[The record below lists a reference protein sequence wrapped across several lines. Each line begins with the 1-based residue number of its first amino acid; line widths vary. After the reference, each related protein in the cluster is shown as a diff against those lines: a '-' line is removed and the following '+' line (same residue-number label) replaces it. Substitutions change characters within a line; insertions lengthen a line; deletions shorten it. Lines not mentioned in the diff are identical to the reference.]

1 MGLMRSPWLALL
13 SLAIIPLRLV
23 AVDQSSSQATAD
35 LRAWAVEQLPG
46 GKVASRDGA
55 LVINDVGGT
64 TVWLREKLTAPVVIS
79 YEATVV
85 VQGGPQDRLSDLNC
99 FWMASDP
106 RSPGTPPFD
115 AALKRSGKF
124 SDYESLH
131 LYYVGYGGN
140 TNSTTR
146 FRRYDATPA
155 RPLLPEHDLS
165 DKKFLLQPN
174 HAYRIELT
182 ALPDGTVQYR
192 RDGELIFDF
201 RDPAPLR
208 TGWFAFRTVRSHLV
222 IRDFKIT
229 HPKP

>member
-1 MGLMRSPWLALL
+1 MLSPRFA
-13 SLAIIPLRLV
+13 A
-23 AVDQSSSQATAD
+23 AETAPANPTAH
-35 LRAWAVEQLPG
+35 LEAWAVEQMPG
-46 GKVASRDGA
+46 GTATTEAGA
-55 LVINDVGGT
+55 LVITDVGGST
-64 TVWLREKLTAPVVIS
+64 IWLREKLTAPVVIS

-85 VQGGPQDRLSDLNC
+85 VRDGPQDRLSDLNC

-106 RSPGTPPFD
+106 RSPTTPPFD
-115 AALKRSGKF
+115 AALKRTGKF
-124 SDYESLH
+124 ADYDSLH

-201 RDPAPLR
+201 HDPAPLR
-208 TGWFAFRTVRSHLV
+208 SGWFALRTVKSHLV
-222 IRDFKIT
+222 IRDLKIT